1 MLGGRCVE
9 IANMMAGSAGA
20 MRPRTVKVFFDGGC
34 RPNPG
39 PVETAGVTGGVTWLR
54 HDHGQGDNNDAE
66 WLACLDALRV
76 AREAGLADVILIGDS
91 TLVVHQA
98 SGVLGTVPSR
108 FQSYLD
114 RFREEAA
121 GFASL
126 RIRYI
131 RRAQNL
137 AGIALGRAAGRI

>member
-1 MLGGRCVE
+1 
-9 IANMMAGSAGA
+9 MMAAGARDLRRGSA
-20 MRPRTVKVFFDGGC
+20 PRAVKVFFDGGC

-39 PVETAGVTGGVTWLR
+39 PVETAVVMGGAIRLR
-54 HDHGQGDNNDAE
+54 HDHGHGDNNDAE

-76 AREAGLADVILIGDS
+76 AREAGLTDVILIGDS

-98 SGVLGTVPSR
+98 SGVLGTAPSR
-108 FQSYLD
+108 FQPYLD
-114 RFREEAA
+114 RYRAEAA
-121 GFASL
+121 GFARL

-137 AGIALGRAAGRI
+137 AGIALERAGGRI

>member
-1 MLGGRCVE
+1 
-9 IANMMAGSAGA
+9 MMAAGA
-20 MRPRTVKVFFDGGC
+20 GALRTKAVKVFFDGGC

-39 PVETAGVTGGVTWLR
+39 PIETAVVTGGVAWLGR
-54 HDHGQGDNNDAE
+54 DHGRGDNNDAE

-76 AREAGLADVILIGDS
+76 AREAGLGDVILIGDS

-98 SGVLGTVPSR
+98 SGVLGTVPLR
-108 FQSYLD
+108 FQTYLD

-121 GFASL
+121 GFARL

-137 AGIALGRAAGRI
+137 AGIALERAAGRV